1 MLELH
6 NLTLSYGDKPVLRD
20 CSLHLAKGDRAA
32 LMGPSGCGKTTLL
45 RIALGIQQADAGR
58 RSCEAQRIAA
68 VFQEPRLLPWRTA
81 AENVNLVLSDSPAT
95 LSAAQDWLERFELA
109 EAAALYPAELS
120 GGMQQRVSLARA
132 LATKPELLI
141 LDEPLKAM
149 DEALSLRIRERLSEA
164 LTGCTLL
171 LATHSEEEAKAL
183 GCTVLRYTDGR
194 FL

>member
-20 CSLHLAKGDRAA
+20 CSLRLAKGERAA